1 MQKHSKVVKNAPEVI
16 LRMNREKLESY
27 LEKNPFAKLSDVVTQ
42 ILYDEI
48 VVLDIP
54 PASKL
59 NINQIATDFGISRTP
74 VVEAINRLQ
83 AIGFVDT
90 RPHVSGFYVTDMSLR
105 DMIDLYDA
113 RTAIECEA
121 AALCAEKASPEAIAQ
136 LDSLAAEFKKAAVPK
151 LDGKRLQET
160 DMPFHKLIVES
171 SRNKYLIRSYNE
183 LLPNLTMY
191 QGSWPKFISPDQ
203 VNPWSSQVVHQ
214 HGAIVSSIK
223 LHIPALARQAMAEH
237 IKSSLNFVAYSDNTD
252 DPFWIVK
259 RSAEKTAKSR

>member
-1 MQKHSKVVKNAPEVI
+1 
-16 LRMNREKLESY
+16 MNREKLESY

-59 NINQIATDFGISRTP
+59 NINQIATDLGISRTP

-90 RPHVSGFYVTDMSLR
+90 RPHASGFYVTDMNLR

-121 AALCAEKASPEAIAQ
+121 AALCADKASPEAIAQ
-136 LDSLAAEFKKAAVPK
+136 LDSLATEFKKAVPRM
-151 LDGKRLQET
+151 DGKRLKET

-171 SRNKYLIRSYNE
+171 SGNKYLIRSYNE

-191 QGSWPKFISPDQ
+191 QGSWSKFISPEQ
-203 VNPWSSQVVHQ
+203 SNPWSSQVVHQ

-259 RSAEKTAKSR
+259 RSSEKSDRNQGK

>member
-1 MQKHSKVVKNAPEVI
+1 
-16 LRMNREKLESY
+16 MNREKLERY
-27 LEKNPFAKLSDVVTQ
+27 LEKNPFAKLSEVVTQ

-59 NINQIATDFGISRTP
+59 NINQIATDLGISRTP

-83 AIGFVDT
+83 AIGFVET
-90 RPHVSGFYVTDMSLR
+90 RERASGFYVTDMNLR

-121 AALCAEKASPEAIAQ
+121 AALCAEKATPESIARM
-136 LDSLAAEFKKAAVPK
+136 DGLAVEFKKAIPK
-151 LDGKRLQET
+151 NDSKVLKET

-171 SRNKYLIRSYNE
+171 CGNKYLIRSYNE

-191 QGSWPKFISPDQ
+191 QGSWTKFISPDRD
-203 VNPWSSQVVHQ
+203 NPWSSQVVHQ
-214 HGAIVSSIK
+214 HVAIVSAIK
-223 LHIPALARQAMAEH
+223 LHIPSLARQSMAEH
-237 IKSSLNFVAYSDNTD
+237 IRSSLNFVAYSDNTG
-252 DPFWIVK
+252 DPFCIVK
-259 RSAEKTAKSR
+259 KPIDRDRDREK